1 MKEDLLKKLKEFDS
15 TLYGLE
21 LSAKECHEIIEYI
34 ETLENA
40 LCIASRV
47 LDDGYGEE
55 YVNHLYIT
63 YMDKVVEIPHIMTIE
78 KWYEWLLENG
88 RNGY

>member
-21 LSAKECHEIIEYI
+21 LSAKQCHEIAEYI

-40 LCIASRV
+40 LDKACERLSSYDERELRRMGFDPIEIEMS
-47 LDDGYGEE
+47 
-55 YVNHLYIT
+55 LYT
-63 YMDKVVEIPHIMTIE
+63 PEDWKERLFEMVTE
-78 KWYEWLLENG
+78 K
-88 RNGY
+88 